1 MNVLIVDD
9 EKDMLKI
16 LKAYFEREGYSVFL
30 AEDGEQAL
38 DLFYSNKIDLVVL
51 DWMMPHVSGL
61 SICKEIKKNS
71 HVKVL
76 MLTAKSED
84 EDELLALNMGADDYI
99 KKPFHPGVLLMRA
112 KKLMQEDKVAY
123 LGDIKIDFQAKK
135 IYRSEQDVQAT
146 KKELD
151 LVSCFLRNKGKI
163 LTRKDLLDLVWGM
176 DYVGDE
182 RTVDTHVRRLREK
195 IGSNLIKTHRGLG
208 YSLENVDE

>member
-16 LKAYFEREGYSVFL
+16 LKAYFEREGYPVFL
-30 AEDGEQAL
+30 AEDGEQAI
-38 DLFYSNKIDLVVL
+38 DIFYSNKIDLVVL
-51 DWMMPHVSGL
+51 DWMMPHISGL
-61 SICKEIKKNS
+61 SVCKEIKKNS

-84 EDELLALNMGADDYI
+84 EDELIALDIGADDYI
-99 KKPFHPGVLLMRA
+99 KKPFHPGILLMRA

-123 LGDIKIDFQAKK
+123 IGDIKVDFQAKK
-135 IYRSEQDVQAT
+135 IYKAEQDVRAT

-151 LVSCFLRNKGKI
+151 LIGCFLRNKGQI

-195 IGSNLIKTHRGLG
+195 IGSNLIRTHRGLG
-208 YSLENVDE
+208 YSLENAYE